1 MSVVEAAIRGGTVTV
16 LLLAATL
23 LLRDRRQ
30 LPTRLYSALFALS
43 VAAYV
48 IASAPGFHGLDLRW
62 RIPIGLASSGTPAL
76 FWLAAAAYFEDD
88 FKPSLYRVLGW
99 LGLVLLGLW
108 QMLGQQPIAYF
119 LHHALS
125 LLFITLAAW
134 QTFVGR
140 DADLVEG
147 RRRFRLVLVI
157 STALYTAGIIISQW
171 LLPGSEAS
179 APFRLINAVGLLAL
193 TFVYAA
199 ARLSVSVTGQFA
211 AFDIPD
217 RSGSSPRETRQND
230 PAVAPA
236 VSEQDAALL
245 TALDDLMKNN
255 KIYREEGL
263 SIAGLAVKLSVP
275 EYRLRRLINQKLG
288 HRNFSAFVNGY
299 RLSEAMAA
307 LSDPSQSS
315 VPVLTI
321 ALDTGFGSIGPFNRA
336 FKAHT
341 AMTPTEYR
349 RERSN
354 GMQKA
359 PSDLSPIPE
368 SASLSKN
375 RPAEI

>member
-1 MSVVEAAIRGGTVTV
+1 MSVLEAAIRGGTVTV

-30 LPTRLYSALFALS
+30 VPTRLYSALFALS

-48 IASAPGFHGLDLRW
+48 IASSPGFHGLDLRW
-62 RIPIGLASSGTPAL
+62 RIPIGLASSGTPAV
-76 FWLAAAAYFEDD
+76 FWLAAAAYFDDD

-99 LGLVLLGLW
+99 PGLVLLGLW

-125 LLFITLAAW
+125 LLFIVLAAW
-134 QTFVGR
+134 ETFVGR
-140 DADLVEG
+140 DADLVEA

-157 STALYTAGIIISQW
+157 SAALYTAGIIVSQW
-171 LLPGSEAS
+171 ILPGSETS
-179 APFRLINAVGLLAL
+179 APFSFINAVGLLAL
-193 TFVYAA
+193 TFAFAA
-199 ARLSVSVTGQFA
+199 ARLSAPAPGQFA
-211 AFDIPD
+211 VSDIPD
-217 RSGSSPRETRQND
+217 QGVSSPREIRRAG
-230 PAVAPA
+230 PALAPD
-236 VSEQDAALL
+236 VSEQVNEQDAALL
-245 TALDDLMKNN
+245 KALDDLMKNN

-263 SIAGLAVKLSVP
+263 SIAGLAVKLAVP

-288 HRNFSAFVNGY
+288 HRNFSAFINGY

-307 LSDPSQSS
+307 LGDPSQSS

-321 ALDTGFGSIGPFNRA
+321 ALDAGFGSIGPFNRA

-341 AMTPTEYR
+341 GMTPTEYR
-349 RERSN
+349 REHSD

-359 PSDLSPIPE
+359 PSDLSPISE
-368 SASLSKN
+368 SASLSRN
-375 RPAEI
+375 

>member
-1 MSVVEAAIRGGTVTV
+1 MSVIEAAIRGGTVTV

-23 LLRDRRQ
+23 LLRDRRRV
-30 LPTRLYSALFALS
+30 PARLYSALFALS

-48 IASAPGFHGLDLRW
+48 VASAPGFHGLDLRW
-62 RIPIGLASSGTPAL
+62 RIPIGLASFGTPAV
-76 FWLAAAAYFEDD
+76 FWLAAAAYFDDD
-88 FKPSLYRVLGW
+88 FKPSLYQHLGW

-108 QMLGQQPIAYF
+108 QMLGDQPPIAYF
-119 LHHALS
+119 LHLGLS
-125 LLFITLAAW
+125 LLFIVLAAW
-134 QTFVGR
+134 HTFVGR
-140 DADLVEG
+140 DADLLEG
-147 RRRFRLVLVI
+147 RRRFRVVLVI

-179 APFRLINAVGLLAL
+179 APFSLINAAGLLAL
-193 TFVYAA
+193 TFVYSA
-199 ARLSVSVTGQFA
+199 ARLSVFAAGQFA
-211 AFDIPD
+211 AFDVPD
-217 RSGSSPRETRQND
+217 RSGSSPREIHQDD
-230 PAVAPA
+230 PALAPA
-236 VSEQDAALL
+236 VNEQDAAVL

-255 KIYREEGL
+255 KIYRQEGL
-263 SIAGLAVKLSVP
+263 SIAVLSAKLSVP

-307 LSDPSQSS
+307 LGDPSQSS

-341 AMTPTEYR
+341 GMTPTEYR
-349 RERSN
+349 RERP

-359 PSDLSPIPE
+359 TPDLSPISE
-368 SASLSKN
+368 SASLSRN
-375 RPAEI
+375 

>member
-1 MSVVEAAIRGGTVTV
+1 MSVLEAAIRGGAVTV

-30 LPTRLYSALFALS
+30 VPTRLYSALFALS

-48 IASAPGFHGLDLRW
+48 IASAPGFDGLDLRW
-62 RIPIGLASSGTPAL
+62 RIPIGLASSGTPAA

-119 LHHALS
+119 LHHGLS
-125 LLFITLAAW
+125 LMFIVLAAW
-134 QTFVGR
+134 QTFIGR

-147 RRRFRLVLVI
+147 RRRFRLVLVV
-157 STALYTAGIIISQW
+157 STALYTAGIIVSQW
-171 LLPGSEAS
+171 LLPGSETS
-179 APFRLINAVGLLAL
+179 APFSLINAVGLLAL
-193 TFVYAA
+193 VFVYAA
-199 ARLSVSVTGQFA
+199 ARLSVSATGQFA
-211 AFDIPD
+211 TSDIPAQ
-217 RSGSSPRETRQND
+217 SPSSPREIRPSDSALATDAN
-230 PAVAPA
+230 
-236 VSEQDAALL
+236 EQDAALL
-245 TALDDLMKNN
+245 KALDDLMKNN
-255 KIYREEGL
+255 KVYREEGL
-263 SIAGLAVKLSVP
+263 SIVVLSAKLSIP

-288 HRNFSAFVNGY
+288 HRNFSAFVNSY

-341 AMTPTEYR
+341 GMTPTEYR
-349 RERSN
+349 REHTN
-354 GMQKA
+354 GMRKA
-359 PSDLSPIPE
+359 PSDLSPISE
-368 SASLSKN
+368 SASPVEELTS
-375 RPAEI
+375 RR